1 MVLNREETTK
11 DDLHSVF
18 HYERIKILTKDGEK
32 YANVTL
38 PFVSVTQTQ
47 ASQYGDDKT
56 LDEIAGRTIH
66 PDGKVIP
73 FTGKPYLKVLEKGQ
87 DMKVQERVFTLPDV
101 EVGSIIEYRYATRIA
116 DNIYEAPEWII
127 QGDLYVKRAHYV
139 WYPTSR
145 ELQSERGA
153 VTTITW
159 SPILPADAKIE
170 RRDIPHTEFTRES
183 VQVFELTMK
192 DVPPEVKEDYMPPI
206 ASFSY
211 RVLFN
216 FTAEHSAADWW
227 KNEGKNWSKGMDS
240 FADPNSD
247 LKKKTAEITA
257 GATTDDQKLR
267 KIYATVMELE
277 NTHFTRV
284 HDEKEEK
291 AEGGHPVKNAN
302 DVLNQKRGS
311 KTQLTQL
318 FVGMARAAG
327 MKAYFMLVPDR
338 SEELFLPSWLSLQQF
353 DDVIAIVNVDGKE
366 MYFDPGCRYCAYGHL
381 AWEHT
386 LVQGLRQT
394 EKGTEFGGT
403 PIDDFRV
410 NQVLRVANLNMDDA
424 GQIKGT
430 INLTFMGADAL
441 QWRHRALSGDE
452 ESLNHS
458 LRKNLEEMVPRSLQ
472 VKVDKI
478 DNLTE
483 YEQPLKVSYDVTG
496 TLGTHTGKRIL
507 LPSDIFISGESATF
521 ADEKRQQ
528 AVYFHYP
535 RYVQDAQRIN
545 LPPTMSVE
553 ATPDAA
559 RFDLPKQEAYTL
571 SVVGDAKGYTTRRNY
586 VQSELLVMPKDYDGL
601 RKFYSQ
607 FESKDQET
615 VVLKGAP
622 AVAASGGN

>member
-1 MVLNREETTK
+1 
-11 DDLHSVF
+11 
-18 HYERIKILTKDGEK
+18 
-32 YANVTL
+32 
-38 PFVSVTQTQ
+38 
-47 ASQYGDDKT
+47 
-56 LDEIAGRTIH
+56 
-66 PDGKVIP
+66 
-73 FTGKPYLKVLEKGQ
+73 
-87 DMKVQERVFTLPDV
+87 
-101 EVGSIIEYRYATRIA
+101 
-116 DNIYEAPEWII
+116 
-127 QGDLYVKRAHYV
+127 
-139 WYPTSR
+139 
-145 ELQSERGA
+145 
-153 VTTITW
+153 
-159 SPILPADAKIE
+159 
-170 RRDIPHTEFTRES
+170 
-183 VQVFELTMK
+183 
-192 DVPPEVKEDYMPPI
+192 
-206 ASFSY
+206 
-211 RVLFN
+211 
-216 FTAEHSAADWW
+216 
-227 KNEGKNWSKGMDS
+227 
-240 FADPNSD
+240 
-247 LKKKTAEITA
+247 
-257 GATTDDQKLR
+257 
-267 KIYATVMELE
+267 
-277 NTHFTRV
+277 
-284 HDEKEEK
+284 
-291 AEGGHPVKNAN
+291 
-302 DVLNQKRGS
+302 
-311 KTQLTQL
+311 
-318 FVGMARAAG
+318 
-327 MKAYFMLVPDR
+327 
-338 SEELFLPSWLSLQQF
+338 
-353 DDVIAIVNVDGKE
+353 
-366 MYFDPGCRYCAYGHL
+366 
-381 AWEHT
+381 
-386 LVQGLRQT
+386 
-394 EKGTEFGGT
+394 
-403 PIDDFRV
+403 
-410 NQVLRVANLNMDDA
+410 MDDA